1 MSKRNKHQP
10 KDASANS
17 PASAPA
23 VAASIARPHE
33 LCSPAVAF
41 KIKIG
46 LLIALAAFFG
56 VRLYFLSRTM
66 APWDDAGAIDTI
78 MNAPEH
84 ISPLVLMRSWSYA
97 PGHFFLTDFFVNF
110 AGDYTSA
117 LFWGRLPSLLVWVGA
132 LFAVFHAFRS
142 LLGREYFAL
151 CAALTVWVAV
161 AWRGL
166 LESSQSY
173 NYIWVLPV
181 SAFLTWLF
189 VSPRGF
195 ACMTEPSQLWRP
207 ALGGF
212 AAGMTCWMTY
222 QGLFVSA
229 VGFLALGIV
238 TVWNKRWP
246 AIKGLIA
253 AGLAFSCVFGLVYQ
267 YSLKHVTS
275 RGGGFGG
282 VPGNTLWE
290 KITFLPGAWFKVIEN
305 DFTFVPPPYGSLL
318 VAIGVLLIAAYG
330 AYQIY
335 PFPIQSLRSL
345 KKLLV
350 AAYSAYQIY
359 WSERLNPVEKR
370 LLIYL
375 AVLVSFWSVPP
386 YFGAFPLSATRHT
399 FILQF
404 PLMLAFGLMLKH
416 LHLSWRVYAGAMV
429 VIAAT
434 FMATAP
440 VLERSIRNHF
450 DAAKISDILT
460 SNPNALLLGYPGGSS
475 LDYNLFLTAHP
486 DWRVR
491 MADGTWQWDFYMGY
505 IEGTQSQVK
514 AWPQPGWN
522 NSHLTP
528 YIVPTNS
535 VSVYLVGIQSPM
547 IQRDLDICKKHGFKV
562 VSVAETAATGS
573 VEPWRFGLPKDS
585 YIGNSF
591 YLYKLERAQ

>member
-1 MSKRNKHQP
+1 
-10 KDASANS
+10 
-17 PASAPA
+17 
-23 VAASIARPHE
+23 
-33 LCSPAVAF
+33 
-41 KIKIG
+41 
-46 LLIALAAFFG
+46 
-56 VRLYFLSRTM
+56 
-66 APWDDAGAIDTI
+66 
-78 MNAPEH
+78 
-84 ISPLVLMRSWSYA
+84 
-97 PGHFFLTDFFVNF
+97 
-110 AGDYTSA
+110 
-117 LFWGRLPSLLVWVGA
+117 
-132 LFAVFHAFRS
+132 
-142 LLGREYFAL
+142 
-151 CAALTVWVAV
+151 
-161 AWRGL
+161 
-166 LESSQSY
+166 
-173 NYIWVLPV
+173 
-181 SAFLTWLF
+181 
-189 VSPRGF
+189 
-195 ACMTEPSQLWRP
+195 
-207 ALGGF
+207 
-212 AAGMTCWMTY
+212 MTY

-253 AGLAFSCVFGLVYQ
+253 AGIAFSCVFGLVYQ

-318 VAIGVLLIAAYG
+318 VAIGVLLITAYG

-335 PFPIQSLRSL
+335 
-345 KKLLV
+345 
-350 AAYSAYQIY
+350 
-359 WSERLNPVEKR
+359 WSKRLDPVEKR

-375 AVLVSFWSVPP
+375 AVLVVFWCVPP

-404 PLMLAFGLMLKH
+404 PLMLAFGLVLKH

-475 LDYNLFLTAHP
+475 LDYNLFLKAHP

-491 MADGTWQWDFYMGY
+491 MADGTWQWDGYM
-505 IEGTQSQVK
+505 QFLANSQLQVR

-522 NSHLTP
+522 MNNFAP
-528 YIVPTNS
+528 YIGPTNS

-547 IQRDLDICKKHGFKV
+547 IQRDLDICKKHGFKLV
-562 VSVAETAATGS
+562 TVEEIAPIGS